1 MRLRFFLCASADLG
15 VRRSKVAS
23 SFCRSAYIEV
33 LREDSGG
40 PLPGGGPLEC
50 PGGRSRPGWYIICAL
65 EKEFQCELHQPRI
78 ASRQHLPE
86 RRVREVAIR
95 IHEFRLVE
103 EVEDIGSELE
113 VLRFRQRNPFRY
125 RDVPL
130 ILARAAAN
138 RSRRRC
144 KRSQRRVGELRLIR
158 VKEVVPA

>member
-15 VRRSKVAS
+15 VRRSNVAS

-40 PLPGGGPLEC
+40 PLPGGGPLVC
-50 PGGRSRPGWYIICAL
+50 PGGRSRPGWYTNCTL
-65 EKEFQCELHQPRI
+65 EKEFQCELHQTRI

-103 EVEDIGSELE
+103 KVEDIGAELE
-113 VLRFRQRNPFRY
+113 VSRFRKRNPLRH
-125 RDVPL
+125 RDIPL
-130 ILARAAAN
+130 ILARAAAQGAW
-138 RSRRRC
+138 RRRELPE
-144 KRSQRRVGELRLIR
+144 RRISEL
-158 VKEVVPA
+158 